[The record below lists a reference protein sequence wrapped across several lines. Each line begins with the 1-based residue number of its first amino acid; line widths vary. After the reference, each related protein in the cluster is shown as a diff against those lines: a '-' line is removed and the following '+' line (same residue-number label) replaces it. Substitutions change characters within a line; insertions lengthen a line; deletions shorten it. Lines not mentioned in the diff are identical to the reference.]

1 LLFNGVRRFYLM
13 GKNLIAVALIV
24 LGLVGLLYGGF
35 TYTREKKVVDL
46 GSVEITRQEHER
58 LPISPIVGGL
68 VLISGVWLLVSN
80 RHA

>member
-1 LLFNGVRRFYLM
+1 M

-24 LGLVGLLYGGF
+24 LGLAGLLYGGF

-46 GSVEITRQEHER
+46 GPVEVTRQEHER
-58 LPISPIVGGL
+58 LPISPIVGGPI
-68 VLISGVWLLVSN
+68 LISGVWLLVSN

>member
-1 LLFNGVRRFYLM
+1 M

-24 LGLVGLLYGGF
+24 LGLGGLLYGGF

-46 GSVEITRQEHER
+46 GPVEVTKQEHER

-68 VLISGVWLLVSN
+68 ILLSGVWLLVSN

>member
-1 LLFNGVRRFYLM
+1 M

-24 LGLVGLLYGGF
+24 LGLAGLLYGGF

-46 GSVEITRQEHER
+46 GPVEVTKQEHER

-68 VLISGVWLLVSN
+68 ILVSGVWLLVSN

>member
-1 LLFNGVRRFYLM
+1 M

-35 TYTREKKVVDL
+35 TYTHEKKVVDL
-46 GSVEITRQEHER
+46 GPVEVTRQEHER

-68 VLISGVWLLVSN
+68 VLLSGVWLLVSN

>member
-1 LLFNGVRRFYLM
+1 M

-24 LGLVGLLYGGF
+24 LGLAGLLYGGF
-35 TYTREKKVVDL
+35 TYTREKKLVDL
-46 GSVEITRQEHER
+46 GPVEVTKQEHER

-68 VLISGVWLLVSN
+68 ILLSGVWLLVSN

>member
-1 LLFNGVRRFYLM
+1 M
-13 GKNLIAVALIV
+13 GKNVIAVALIV
-24 LGLVGLLYGGF
+24 LGLVGVLYGGF

-46 GSVEITRQEHER
+46 GSVEVTRQEHER

-68 VLISGVWLLVSN
+68 ILISGVWLLVSN

>member
-1 LLFNGVRRFYLM
+1 M

-24 LGLVGLLYGGF
+24 LGLAGLLYGGF
-35 TYTREKKVVDL
+35 TYTHEKKVVDL
-46 GSVEITRQEHER
+46 GPVEVTRQEHER

-68 VLISGVWLLVSN
+68 ILLSGVWLLVSN

>member
-1 LLFNGVRRFYLM
+1 M

-24 LGLVGLLYGGF
+24 LGLGGLLYGGF
-35 TYTREKKVVDL
+35 TYTHEKKVVDL
-46 GSVEITRQEHER
+46 GPVEVTKQEHER

-68 VLISGVWLLVSN
+68 ILLSGVWLLVSN

>member
-1 LLFNGVRRFYLM
+1 M
-13 GKNLIAVALIV
+13 GKNLIAVALIA

-46 GSVEITRQEHER
+46 GPVEVTRQEHER

-68 VLISGVWLLVSN
+68 ILISGVWLLVSN

>member
-1 LLFNGVRRFYLM
+1 M

-24 LGLVGLLYGGF
+24 LGLAGLLYGGF

-46 GSVEITRQEHER
+46 GPVEVTKQEHER

-68 VLISGVWLLVSN
+68 ILLSGVWLLVSN

>member
-1 LLFNGVRRFYLM
+1 M

-24 LGLVGLLYGGF
+24 LGLAGLLYGGF
-35 TYTREKKVVDL
+35 TYTHEKKVVDL
-46 GSVEITRQEHER
+46 GPVEVTKQEHER

-68 VLISGVWLLVSN
+68 ILLSGVWLLVSN

>member
-1 LLFNGVRRFYLM
+1 M
-13 GKNLIAVALIV
+13 GKNLVAVALIA

-46 GSVEITRQEHER
+46 GSVEVTRQEHER

>member
-1 LLFNGVRRFYLM
+1 M
-13 GKNLIAVALIV
+13 GKNLLAVALIV
-24 LGLVGLLYGGF
+24 LGLVGVLYGGF
-35 TYTREKKVVDL
+35 TFTREKKVVDL
-46 GSVEITRQEHER
+46 GPVEVTKQEHER

>member
-1 LLFNGVRRFYLM
+1 M

-24 LGLVGLLYGGF
+24 LGLAGLLYGGF
-35 TYTREKKVVDL
+35 SYTREKKVVDL
-46 GSVEITRQEHER
+46 GSVEVTRQEHEKV
-58 LPISPIVGGL
+58 PISPIVGGL

>member
-1 LLFNGVRRFYLM
+1 M
-13 GKNLIAVALIV
+13 GKNLLAVALIV
-24 LGLVGLLYGGF
+24 LGLVGVLYGGF
-35 TYTREKKVVDL
+35 TFTREKTVVDL
-46 GSVEITRQEHER
+46 GPVEVTKQEHER

>member
-1 LLFNGVRRFYLM
+1 M

-24 LGLVGLLYGGF
+24 LGLAGLLYGGF
-35 TYTREKKVVDL
+35 TYTHEKKVVDL
-46 GSVEITRQEHER
+46 GPVEVTRQEHER

-68 VLISGVWLLVSN
+68 VLLSGVWLLVSN